1 MQIRNTSTTRQMIG
15 VIQIRMALFTC
26 LFVFVFSGCATYEP
40 PCRKSIQDLY
50 ADALTAS
57 QTAMRQPEICAST
70 MMTGEIYPYDGEAMH
85 LSPAPMQDDLNI
97 DATAPVQ
104 LDPAYD
110 HEPLPVL
117 PPPQTSALQ
126 PAVSNVASGPVRAVA
141 FQRSREEGRW
151 RRSGHGSV
159 EFRPAARAVRPI
171 RQISEASSAV
181 LITEFLEDTDIR
193 QALQAIASQAQV
205 ALIVDEQ
212 VTGLVTATIED
223 ATFESALKTLLMPLG
238 LIYRKVS
245 EKEYLVGLPDPE
257 TALFARMS
265 KQINFQPMHIPPT
278 ELVELLPDR
287 QRSFV
292 RPVDNRNYVLIEAP
306 EEIAQS
312 IADQLQRFDSPIPQV
327 ELEAIVCVVSPD
339 QGFKSGLDW
348 GHAVTLNGSELLNLG
363 MQGLAFNGVG
373 SVAGASNAFADF
385 AVTSAFV
392 KLLAQEGYLAIRAA
406 PRVTARDGDQ
416 AIIKITRESFFS
428 TQPQND
434 NNFFRQDIQQ
444 VEAGIELDITPIVR
458 GDNITMKIE
467 KAEVSEDIRTSSIN
481 TDITENPYPSINRR
495 TVSTTVHVKDGE
507 TIVIGGLV
515 QRQTVDRIAR
525 IPVLGNLPGL
535 GKVFQTIE
543 QTQQDAEVVI
553 FISPKLVKPCL

>member
-1 MQIRNTSTTRQMIG
+1 MSL
-15 VIQIRMALFTC
+15 VAC
-26 LFVFVFSGCATYEP
+26 LLAIAVTGCTVHDP
-40 PCRKSIQDLY
+40 PCRKSIQELY
-50 ADALTAS
+50 SDAVVAS
-57 QTAMRQPEICAST
+57 QAAMRQPEFC
-70 MMTGEIYPYDGEAMH
+70 E
-85 LSPAPMQDDLNI
+85 SPATPRGIMPQGMSFSDGQPLMMPPAPIPDGLIPNGI
-97 DATAPVQ
+97 DPVPVSPEI
-104 LDPAYD
+104 DN
-110 HEPLPVL
+110 EPLPFL
-117 PPPQTSALQ
+117 PPPQTSA
-126 PAVSNVASGPVRAVA
+126 PGVDSK
-141 FQRSREEGRW
+141 
-151 RRSGHGSV
+151 
-159 EFRPAARAVRPI
+159 AVRTVSHGLLDNGNQAGRAEFEGVAMRSVPQPQNSI
-171 RQISEASSAV
+171 RQVSETNTGV

-223 ATFESALKTLLMPLG
+223 ATFESALKTMLMPLG
-238 LIYRKVS
+238 LIYSKVS

-287 QRSFV
+287 QRDFA

-312 IADQLQRFDSPIPQV
+312 IAAQLQRFDNPIPQV

-339 QGFKSGLDW
+339 KGFKSGLDW
-348 GHAVTLNGSELLNLG
+348 GHAVTLNGSEILNLG

-434 NNFFRQDIQQ
+434 SSFFRQDIQQ
-444 VEAGIELDITPIVR
+444 VEAGIELDITPVVR

-515 QRQTVDRIAR
+515 QRQTVDRIAK
-525 IPVLGNLPGL
+525 IPVLGNIPGI
-535 GKVFQTIE
+535 GKIFQTIE